1 MSSLKE
7 KLKEDLKVA
16 LKEQNKEVLAVVRM
30 LISAIQYGETAAK
43 PIPEFDSVLT
53 YRKQL
58 LDSLEMFPKG
68 SEKQVLIEKELQI
81 VERYMPKAPSEEE
94 LLQIIKDKINSVP
107 KDEKINMG
115 LIMKDLKQ
123 SFPTCDGKMVM
134 GLIQKEIALRK

>member
-16 LKEQNKEVLAVVRM
+16 LQEQNKEVLAVVRM
-30 LISAIQYGETAAK
+30 LISAIQYGDTAAK
-43 PIPEFDSVLT
+43 PVPEFDSVLT

-68 SEKQVLIEKELQI
+68 SEKQVQIEKELQI
-81 VERYMPKAPSEEE
+81 VERYMPKAPSEDE
-94 LLQIIKDKINSVP
+94 LINIIKDKINSVP
-107 KDEKINMG
+107 KEEKINMG

-123 SFPTCDGKMVM
+123 NFPTCDGKMVM
-134 GLIQKEIALRK
+134 GLLQKEIALRK

>member
-43 PIPEFDSVLT
+43 PVPEFDSVLT

-68 SEKQVLIEKELQI
+68 SEKQVQIEKELQI
-81 VERYMPKAPSEEE
+81 VERYMPKAPSEDE
-94 LLQIIKDKINSVP
+94 LINIIKDKINSVP
-107 KDEKINMG
+107 KEEKINMG

-123 SFPTCDGKMVM
+123 NFPTCDGKMVM
-134 GLIQKEIALRK
+134 GLLQKEIALRK